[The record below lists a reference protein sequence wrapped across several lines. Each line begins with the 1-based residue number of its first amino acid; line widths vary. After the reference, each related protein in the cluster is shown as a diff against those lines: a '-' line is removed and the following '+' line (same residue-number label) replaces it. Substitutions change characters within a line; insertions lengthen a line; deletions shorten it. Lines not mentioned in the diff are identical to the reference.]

1 MKIATTSKAVLLA
14 GVVAVAAAGGLWW
27 ERAGAASLTANQV
40 LVRLPTGSSVHSLVR
55 LDMDGRAPA
64 EAAVV
69 ARVPA
74 YPGSRD
80 TAYTAMLFRYDR
92 WRRTFTQIYQSPT
105 PGTVPFSADAARLL
119 NGRDVAIIS
128 GLHDDGTRSYRL
140 IGMAGRRAIVL
151 REQRFTGT
159 LAFAEPLLV
168 EQSTEGPRAY
178 RWSGR
183 TWLEESSPGTI
194 GGTLPA
200 VTWRYAVRN
209 GEVVARANV
218 QRLRPRQPL
227 RVLAVGGGATSVVV
241 PDSRL
246 DVVEAGFRQREPGTY
261 RIRIVTGLKALDQ
274 AYTLTVIVDP

>member
-1 MKIATTSKAVLLA
+1 MKIATTSKAVLIA
-14 GVVAVAAAGGLWW
+14 GVAAVAAAALWW
-27 ERAGAASLTANQV
+27 DRATAASLMANQV
-40 LVRLPTGSSVHSLVR
+40 LARLPTGSSVHSLVR
-55 LDMDGRAPA
+55 LDMDGRTPT

-80 TAYTAMLFRYDR
+80 IAYAAILFRYDR
-92 WRRTFTQIYQSPT
+92 WRRTFMQIYQSPT

-119 NGRDVAIIS
+119 GGRDAAIFS

-140 IGMAGRRAIVL
+140 IGLAGGRAAVL
-151 REQRFTGT
+151 REQRFAGI

-168 EQSTEGPRAY
+168 EQRAGGSSAY
-178 RWSGR
+178 RWNGR
-183 TWLEESSPGTI
+183 TWLEETPPDAVA
-194 GGTLPA
+194 GTLPG

-209 GEVVARANV
+209 GEVVARAPA

-261 RIRIVTGLKALDQ
+261 RIRIVTGLTGLDQ
-274 AYTLTVIVDP
+274 AYTLTVIVEP

>member
-14 GVVAVAAAGGLWW
+14 GVAVLAAAALWW
-27 ERAGAASLTANQV
+27 DRAAAASLTANQV
-40 LVRLPTGSSVHSLVR
+40 LARLPTGSSVHSLVR

-80 TAYTAMLFRYDR
+80 IAYAAMLFRYDR
-92 WRRTFTQIYQSPT
+92 WRRTFMQIYQSPT

-119 NGRDVAIIS
+119 DGRDIAIIS
-128 GLHDDGTRSYRL
+128 GLHDDGTLSYRL
-140 IGMAGRRAIVL
+140 IGLSGSRAAVL
-151 REQRFTGT
+151 REQRFAGT
-159 LAFAEPLLV
+159 LAFAEPLIV
-168 EQSTEGPRAY
+168 EQDADGSIAY
-178 RWSGR
+178 RWNGR
-183 TWLEESSPGTI
+183 AWLEESAPDGAT
-194 GGTLPA
+194 GTLPG

-218 QRLRPRQPL
+218 QRLRPRQPV
-227 RVLAVGGGATSVVV
+227 RILAVGGGATSVVV

-261 RIRIVTGLKALDQ
+261 RIRIVTGLTSLDQ
-274 AYTLTVIVDP
+274 AYTLTVIVEP